1 MRFVTIP
8 VLLLISTIIQTN
20 IIGYIRMFGITP
32 NLFIII
38 ITGFALLGGPVE
50 GAAVGFAAG
59 FIQDVIIGNAIGGYS
74 LLGMYVGLT
83 VGSFNKRFVKDSLFV
98 AIPFVFLTTIVYETI
113 FYLFSLYWG
122 GQNEILFAA
131 KNIILPEA
139 IYNSLLTIIVFPII
153 VLIDRWI
160 EEHTRHTRKY

>member
-1 MRFVTIP
+1 MRFVIIS

-32 NLFIII
+32 NLFIVI

-74 LLGMYVGLT
+74 LIGMYVGLA
-83 VGSFNKRFVKDSLFV
+83 VGIFNKRFVKDSLFV
-98 AIPFVFLTTIVYETI
+98 AIPFVFLTTVVYEII
-113 FYLFSLYWG
+113 FYLFSFYWRG
-122 GQNEILFAA
+122 ENEILFAT
-131 KNIILPEA
+131 KNIILPES
-139 IYNSLLTIIVFPII
+139 IYNSIITIIMFPII
-153 VLIDRWI
+153 VLIDQWI
-160 EEHTRHTRKY
+160 EEHTRNTRKY